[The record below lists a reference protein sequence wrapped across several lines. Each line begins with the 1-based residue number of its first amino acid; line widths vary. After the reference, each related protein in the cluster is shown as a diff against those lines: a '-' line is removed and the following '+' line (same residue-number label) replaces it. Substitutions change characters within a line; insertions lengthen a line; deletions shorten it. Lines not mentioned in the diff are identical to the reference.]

1 MRLPVSVS
9 KTQMH
14 LIISPKIG
22 IASLS
27 LLLGVLLLVLSVPRI
42 IAEILML
49 PGNRVLAMMH
59 DANRP
64 SDKELALFIASRQR
78 SLPWSGSARLR
89 TDLGSAHLLQLRNIA
104 GGGPRYQEEM
114 AEGRDML
121 REGLARA
128 PGNPYA
134 WTKLAYAS
142 VLDQAPPSRVVPLLE
157 MAIRTAP
164 FELPLTFARTLLCF
178 VEWDYFPAST
188 RPILN
193 EQLRLAWGQSADEI
207 IRLARATGRIDALRE
222 ALPEQERATLDQRL
236 KTADPR

>member
-1 MRLPVSVS
+1 MSVS
-9 KTQMH
+9 ETQMH

-22 IASLS
+22 IAALS

-42 IAEILML
+42 IAEVLML
-49 PGNRVLAMMH
+49 PGNRVLPMMG
-59 DANRP
+59 DAKR
-64 SDKELALFIASRQR
+64 SSAKELTIFIASRQR

-89 TDLGSAHLLQLRNIA
+89 TDLGSAQLLQLRDVA

-114 AEGRDML
+114 AESLKML

-142 VLDQAPPSRVVPLLE
+142 LVDQTPPRRVVPLLE

-164 FELPLTFARTLLCF
+164 VELPLTFARLQLCLI
-178 VEWDYFPAST
+178 EWDYFPASS
-188 RPILN
+188 RPLLN
-193 EQLRLAWGQSADEI
+193 KQLRLAWRQSADEI
-207 IRLARATGRIDALRE
+207 TWLARATHRIDALRE

-236 KTADPR
+236 KGPEQR